1 LDIDVEKFLRM
12 KRQAVAF
19 ILFDL
24 RDEASFGEGHIQG
37 AFNVPLKRF
46 LKEVKK
52 SVPQKTTPIVIYDEG
67 SDALP
72 KIIKKAE
79 SDGFINIVYIEG
91 GYPAYLLAHS
101 HK

>member
-72 KIIKKAE
+72 EKLLESTSLEKTSSQQKKFSTHLCECA
-79 SDGFINIVYIEG
+79 
-91 GYPAYLLAHS
+91 
-101 HK
+101 KR